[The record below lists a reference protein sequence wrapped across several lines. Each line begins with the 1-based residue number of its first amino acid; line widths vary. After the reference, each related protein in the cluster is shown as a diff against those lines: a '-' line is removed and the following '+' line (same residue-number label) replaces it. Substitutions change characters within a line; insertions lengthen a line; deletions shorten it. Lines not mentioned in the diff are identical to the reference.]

1 MNYHRSSNSF
11 NYSSNLRGFNLGDEP
26 IAEESSPSSFQ
37 DATNFSR
44 VQSQQLNNNAYWH
57 PKPLICKESSASP
70 VNDLISDMQ
79 RTVSLNNKPIEVGL
93 SLQANRTRSTYEE
106 AQYRKAPTQ
115 PKLH

>member
-11 NYSSNLRGFNLGDEP
+11 NYSSNLRGVNLSNEP
-26 IAEESSPSSFQ
+26 IAEESPSSFQ

-44 VQSQQLNNNAYWH
+44 VQSQQLNNNALWH

-70 VNDLISDMQ
+70 VDDLISDMQ

-93 SLQANRTRSTYEE
+93 SLQANRTKSTYEE
-106 AQYRKAPTQ
+106 A
-115 PKLH
+115 